1 MNGWFLAIIII
12 GVLSVGINLANHGKP
27 REGNYNFWGS
37 LFGML
42 LQTWLVYMA
51 IKSGL

>member
-1 MNGWFLAIIII
+1 MNGWFLAVIIM

-27 REGNYNFWGS
+27 REGNYSFWAA

-42 LQTWLVYMA
+42 IQTGLVYMA
-51 IKSGL
+51 IKTGF